1 MLYGMTKQSLII
13 QQPSGTA
20 RQLVLLF
27 HGLGASEEDLRP
39 LGERLAAEYPDALV
53 ASLRAPH
60 PASLGAGYV
69 WFSVED
75 LDDARRVER
84 VAAEM
89 PLFLAA
95 IRQWQRDTSLG
106 PEATVLVGLSQG
118 AIMALEAAT
127 EAGDDEL
134 AGREVALAGRYARLP
149 ATNPGGTTLFLIHG
163 KADAVIHYGFTVE
176 AARHLVALG
185 ADVVADVVP
194 WLGHGIDAEVLD
206 LVARRLRTHVPKR
219 HWEAAMRQA
228 EPPPDG
234 VTQ

>member
-1 MLYGMTKQSLII
+1 MMTDAMII
-13 QQPSGTA
+13 QQPSGAA

-39 LGERLAAEYPDALV
+39 LGERLAAEYPEALV

-60 PASLGAGYV
+60 PASLGAGYQ
-69 WFSVED
+69 WFSVEG

-89 PLFLAA
+89 PLFMAA
-95 IRQWQRDTSLG
+95 IRQWQRDTGLG
-106 PEATVLVGLSQG
+106 PEATVLVGFSQG
-118 AIMALEAAT
+118 AIMVLEAAT
-127 EAGDDEL
+127 EAGDDAL
-134 AGREVALAGRYARLP
+134 AGRVVALAGRYARLP
-149 ATNPGGTTLFLIHG
+149 AMNPRGTTLFLVHG
-163 KADAVIHYGFTVE
+163 KADAVIHYGYTVE

-194 WLGHGIDAEVLD
+194 SLGHGIDAEVLD
-206 LVARRLRTHVPKR
+206 LVARRLRNHVPKR

>member
-1 MLYGMTKQSLII
+1 MMTDAMII
-13 QQPSGTA
+13 QQPSGAA

-39 LGERLAAEYPDALV
+39 LGERLAAEYPDAFV

-60 PASLGAGYV
+60 PASLGSGYQ
-69 WFSVED
+69 WFSIEG

-95 IRQWQRDTSLG
+95 IRQWQRDTGLG
-106 PEATVLVGLSQG
+106 PEATVLVGFSQG

-127 EAGDDEL
+127 EAGDDVL
-134 AGREVALAGRYARLP
+134 AGRVVALAGRYARLP

-194 WLGHGIDAEVLD
+194 WLGHGIDAEVVD
-206 LVARRLRTHVPKR
+206 LVARRLRTYVPKR